1 MFSSSSTNK
10 KSMHIRIINGVN
22 LSLLGSRETNIY
34 GAVRFEDYL
43 TSLQM
48 KYPDVCLS
56 YLQTDSADE
65 IAADITSTKE
75 VDGIILNPGAF
86 THTSLV
92 IADAIKAVTVP
103 VVEVHIS
110 NLFGREQ
117 FRRHSFIAP
126 ACSGSISGFGLK
138 GYELALL
145 SFIH

>member
-1 MFSSSSTNK
+1 MSTNRTN
-10 KSMHIRIINGVN
+10 MNILIINGVN
-22 LSLLGSRETNIY
+22 LSLLGSRETDVY
-34 GAVRFEDYL
+34 GCTRFEDYL
-43 TSLQM
+43 AALRSEF
-48 KYPDVCLS
+48 PDVSLS

-65 IAADITSTKE
+65 IATAITGAKD
-75 VDGIILNPGAF
+75 VDGIVLNPGAF

-92 IADAIKAVTVP
+92 IADAIKAVPVR

-138 GYELALL
+138 GYELAISSL
-145 SFIH
+145 IH

>member
-1 MFSSSSTNK
+1 MR
-10 KSMHIRIINGVN
+10 ILIINGVN
-22 LSLLGSRETNIY
+22 LSLLGSRETDVY
-34 GAVRFEDYL
+34 GCTRFEDYL
-43 TSLQM
+43 ASLRS
-48 KYPDVCLS
+48 KYPEVNLD
-56 YLQTDSADE
+56 YLQTDKAEE
-65 IAADITSTKE
+65 IAAAITGAGD

-86 THTSLV
+86 THTSIV
-92 IADAIKAVTVP
+92 IADAIKAVPVR

-126 ACSGSISGFGLK
+126 ACAGSISGFGLK

>member
-1 MFSSSSTNK
+1 MSTNK
-10 KSMHIRIINGVN
+10 TNMNILIINGVN
-22 LSLLGSRETNIY
+22 LSLLGSRETDVY
-34 GAVRFEDYL
+34 GCTRFEDYL
-43 TSLQM
+43 AALRSEF
-48 KYPDVCLS
+48 PDVSLS

-65 IAADITSTKE
+65 IAAAITGAKD
-75 VDGIILNPGAF
+75 VDGIVLNPGAF

-92 IADAIKAVTVP
+92 IADAIKAVPVR

-138 GYELALL
+138 GYELAIL
-145 SFIH
+145 SLIH

>member
-1 MFSSSSTNK
+1 MSTNRTN
-10 KSMHIRIINGVN
+10 MNILIINGVN
-22 LSLLGSRETNIY
+22 LSLLGSRETDVY
-34 GAVRFEDYL
+34 GCTRFEDYL
-43 TSLQM
+43 AALRSEF
-48 KYPDVCLS
+48 PDVSLS

-65 IAADITSTKE
+65 IATAITGAKD
-75 VDGIILNPGAF
+75 VDGIVLNPGAF

-92 IADAIKAVTVP
+92 IADAIKAVPVR

-138 GYELALL
+138 GYELAIL
-145 SFIH
+145 SLIH